1 MAEIFEGIM
10 IVSFGVSWPISVLR
24 SWKSRSNKGKS
35 LLFLL
40 VIEFGYI
47 MGLFGKIFI
56 NPSILIAVY
65 SFNTFFVT
73 LDIFLYFRNKR
84 LEQMNKPGIPASD
97 ACAKT

>member
-1 MAEIFEGIM
+1 M

-65 SFNTFFVT
+65 GFNTFFVT
-73 LDIFLYFRNKR
+73 LDICLYFRNRHLERMSVSGVPVPVACEKR
-84 LEQMNKPGIPASD
+84 
-97 ACAKT
+97 